1 MRRLALSLTL
11 VLALSVAA
19 CGGDSTSDDIA
30 KAYNG
35 FTHDV
40 VTSNF
45 AGACKR
51 MTATAQEDVR
61 SAGKALTGGTTHSC
75 GDALESTMQ
84 LLDQADLEAL
94 AKKVDGS
101 TVKVT
106 GDIATVQANGNK
118 ASFARQDGRWLVST
132 GP

>member
-1 MRRLALSLTL
+1 MRRLALPLML
-11 VLALSVAA
+11 VLAMAVAA
-19 CGGDSTSDDIA
+19 CGGDSASDDIA

-35 FTHDV
+35 FAHDV
-40 VTSNF
+40 VTSDF

-51 MTATAQEDVR
+51 MTSAAQEDVLA
-61 SAGKALTGGTTHSC
+61 AGKALTGGTSKSC

-84 LLDQADLEAL
+84 LLDKGDLEAL
-94 AKKVDGS
+94 GKKVDGS

>member
-1 MRRLALSLTL
+1 MRRLALCMPL
-11 VLALSVAA
+11 VLALAVTA

-45 AGACKR
+45 DGACKR
-51 MTATAQEDVR
+51 MTATAQTDVVT
-61 SAGKALTGGTTHSC
+61 AGKALTGGTAKSC

-84 LLDQADLEAL
+84 LLDQGDLESL
-94 AKKVDGS
+94 GKKIDGS
-101 TVKVT
+101 SVKVT
-106 GDIATVQANGNK
+106 GDIATVQAHGNK
-118 ASFARQDGRWLVST
+118 AGFARQDGTWLVST
-132 GP
+132 DP